1 MSDKNERKAGSRGFS
16 AVEILIV
23 LAILAFLSAF
33 AIPSLSTAMREMRFI
48 SDAQNITSAL
58 NYARL
63 KAKSMMNPYRVEF
76 DLDNN
81 RWSVRRYDN
90 ATDSWVLED
99 AVNELSNGIAASG
112 IALAK
117 EAGSSPGGF
126 PDASSSAIT
135 FNSRG
140 IPVNG
145 TAPTANNIIY
155 ISMSDTE
162 FRAITV
168 TLTGKIQ
175 VWKKSDDGWCDL

>member
-1 MSDKNERKAGSRGFS
+1 MSNKNRRRTGCRGFS

-33 AIPSLSTAMREMRFI
+33 AIPSLSTAMREMRFM
-48 SDAQNITSAL
+48 SDAQNISSAL
-58 NYARL
+58 SYARL

-81 RWSVRRYDN
+81 RWSVRRYDT

-99 AVNELSNGIAASG
+99 AVNELSSGIATSG

-117 EAGSSPGGF
+117 EAGSSPAGF
-126 PDASSSAIT
+126 PDASSSTIT

-140 IPVNG
+140 IPVSG
-145 TAPTANNIIY
+145 TNPTADNIIY
-155 ISMSDTE
+155 ISMSDDE
-162 FRAITV
+162 YRAITV
-168 TLTGKIQ
+168 TLTGKIK
-175 VWKKSDDGWCDL
+175 VWKKNDDGWCDL